1 MQSRRCFGRMRAENK
16 ICGSF
21 WEVVAPKACP
31 GGCST
36 YTTAKAAP
44 HDVIIP
50 FSGPLR
56 KVFLVEAGPGAR
68 RVRHTDREIPWD
80 RSLRISS
87 CGSSRP
93 ARHFLFSFVPAG
105 GEGRHLPPR
114 SGRGDKAMRRG
125 RDGNEKA
132 MARSHSDACTDGSLF
147 PVHTVDFL
155 DTTDTRRPSA
165 RWAVTDTCYQKGY
178 ST

>member
-1 MQSRRCFGRMRAENK
+1 MDFISRSRARNSARLFDTLRTGPNRPVLLFCKEFSLHPRVSLLQSGKCFGRMRSENK

-44 HDVIIP
+44 HGVIIP

-56 KVFLVEAGPGAR
+56 KAFLVAADSGAGCN
-68 RVRHTDREIPWD
+68 RHTDRVVPWD

-87 CGSSRP
+87 CGSADLRGI
-93 ARHFLFSFVPAG
+93 FCF
-105 GEGRHLPPR
+105 HLPQRTGRDVISLSVPG
-114 SGRGDKAMRRG
+114 GRGNKTYA
-125 RDGNEKA
+125 
-132 MARSHSDACTDGSLF
+132 
-147 PVHTVDFL
+147 
-155 DTTDTRRPSA
+155 
-165 RWAVTDTCYQKGY
+165 KGEE
-178 ST
+178 